1 MLTVLCSEIRFFAK
15 PRNDVTK
22 SLRASVTSPGGFAV
36 RSPFRDFVHLKVLQN
51 AKHFAKPPGV
61 GSKYKNVTAKMT
73 IEEYKDS
80 VINLDG
86 EDQRKIFTQK
96 SYFHGLPFVF
106 NEREDDYYFF

>member
-61 GSKYKNVTAKMT
+61 SGNYKTKKCEKIICKNSKVAENSTNT
-73 IEEYKDS
+73 IYTLCYLEHYQIDFGG
-80 VINLDG
+80 N
-86 EDQRKIFTQK
+86 K
-96 SYFHGLPFVF
+96 SCKKVPC
-106 NEREDDYYFF
+106 RI